1 MNSEALLKNYYY
13 FSSLRI
19 CYLETKMVSTRPR
32 RLHEKPWK
40 PHRFWV
46 NLSGRRANWIGFSYL
61 SSTTSILCTT
71 NIPSSLH
78 LSPITDSSTHTHSDT
93 AYIKRNVTWTN
104 KYSWVRASTKKLA
117 ELVQIHFWR
126 IRVYVET
133 WSQWLKLTQ
142 KSLIFFVRNER
153 VIFDKKIPNL
163 SQKGVKNRPFLGRSR
178 TFRISAIRS
187 RLTNEGKL

>member
-1 MNSEALLKNYYY
+1 MKCNFMFVVNKRHHSLKITIT
-13 FSSLRI
+13 FHHRFEFAI
-19 CYLETKMVSTRPR
+19 WEMVST

-133 WSQWLKLTQ
+133 WSQWFKLTQ
-142 KSLIFFVRNER
+142 KSLIFLTKR
-153 VIFDKKIPNL
+153 VDLWASNFWKKKYTML
-163 SQKGVKNRPFLGRSR
+163 
-178 TFRISAIRS
+178 AILQNVICLQLLDS
-187 RLTNEGKL
+187 T